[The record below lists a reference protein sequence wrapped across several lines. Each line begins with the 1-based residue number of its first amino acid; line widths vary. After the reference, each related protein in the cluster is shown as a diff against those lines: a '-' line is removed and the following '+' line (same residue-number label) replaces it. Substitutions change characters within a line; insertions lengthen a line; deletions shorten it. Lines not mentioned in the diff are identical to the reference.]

1 MSDAEFKEFV
11 RSTLKDLVKE
21 VKDLKKEYK
30 CLIEVQQ
37 KLIHERLGVPVPTQ
51 PITYG
56 ETKKNPK
63 IINITRD
70 SNELVITGNTFN
82 HRSLIKDI
90 AKGKAQW
97 NNDLKGWNIPGEY
110 EDDLIKEFKKMSVE
124 YSIDGVEATTKESG
138 STTDDSIQ
146 IEKVDEDPKSPVKK
160 EKTKK
165 SSKSKKKS
173 SKDSDSE
180 EGFGVL

>member
-110 EDDLIKEFKKMSVE
+110 EDDLIKEFKKINIE
-124 YSIDGVEATTKESG
+124 YSIDGVEAGKAETEVTE
-138 STTDDSIQ
+138 DSIQ
-146 IEKVDEDPKSPVKK
+146 IEKEEDSKK
-160 EKTKK
+160 EKIKK